1 MKGKNFLK
9 VTGILMIIGGAIST
23 IVGLIALIGTLAV
36 SSLLTGS
43 GLLGWM
49 IIGSVLCLI
58 SGVAELIA
66 GIFGVSHCEKPEKA
80 HTCILWGCIVVGLC
94 VLGNIFNVIGGGS
107 VVTKDIPAN
116 VVAAGNPCKVL
127 REIGERDEK

>member
-9 VTGILMIIGGAIST
+9 VTGILMIIGGAISA
-23 IVGLIALIGTLAV
+23 IVGLIALIGTLAL

-49 IIGSVLCLI
+49 IIGSVFCLL

-80 HTCILWGCIVVGLC
+80 HTCLLWGCIVVGLC
-94 VLGNIFNVIGGGS
+94 VLGNIFNVIGGSS
-107 VVTKDIPAN
+107 VSIVSLILGLVIPALYIYGAVQN
-116 VVAAGNPCKVL
+116 KNSAA
-127 REIGERDEK
+127 

>member
-9 VTGILMIIGGAIST
+9 VTGILMIIGGAISA

-107 VVTKDIPAN
+107 VSVVSLLLGLVIPALYIYGAVQN
-116 VVAAGNPCKVL
+116 KNTAA
-127 REIGERDEK
+127 

>member
-9 VTGILMIIGGAIST
+9 VTGILIIIGGAISA

-107 VVTKDIPAN
+107 VSVVSLLLGLVIPALYIYGAVQN
-116 VVAAGNPCKVL
+116 KNTAA
-127 REIGERDEK
+127 

>member
-9 VTGILMIIGGAIST
+9 VTGILMIIGGAISA

-94 VLGNIFNVIGGGS
+94 VL
-107 VVTKDIPAN
+107 DINSSPRSN
-116 VVAAGNPCKVL
+116 LIAAALNLSSSSKRSTTV
-127 REIGERDEK
+127 

>member
-9 VTGILMIIGGAIST
+9 VTGILMIIGGAISA

-36 SSLLTGS
+36 YSLLTGS

-94 VLGNIFNVIGGGS
+94 VLGNIFNLIGGGS
-107 VVTKDIPAN
+107 VSVVSLLLGLVIPALYIYGAVQN
-116 VVAAGNPCKVL
+116 KNTAA
-127 REIGERDEK
+127 

>member
-9 VTGILMIIGGAIST
+9 VTGILMIIGGAISA

-107 VVTKDIPAN
+107 VSVVSLLLGLVIPALYIYGAVQN
-116 VVAAGNPCKVL
+116 KNTVA
-127 REIGERDEK
+127 

>member
-9 VTGILMIIGGAIST
+9 VTGILMIIGGAISA
-23 IVGLIALIGTLAV
+23 IVGLIALIGTLAL

-49 IIGSVLCLI
+49 IIGSVFCLL

-80 HTCILWGCIVVGLC
+80 HTCLLWGCIVVGLC
-94 VLGNIFNVIGGGS
+94 VLGNIFNVIGGSSVS
-107 VVTKDIPAN
+107 VVSLLLGLVIPALYIYGAVQN
-116 VVAAGNPCKVL
+116 KNSAA
-127 REIGERDEK
+127 

>member
-9 VTGILMIIGGAIST
+9 VTGILMIIGGAISA
-23 IVGLIALIGTLAV
+23 IVGLIALIGTLAL

-49 IIGSVLCLI
+49 IIGSVFCLL

-80 HTCILWGCIVVGLC
+80 HTCLLWGCIVVGLC
-94 VLGNIFNVIGGGS
+94 VLGNIFNVIGGSS
-107 VVTKDIPAN
+107 VSIVSLLLGLVIPALYIYGAVQN
-116 VVAAGNPCKVL
+116 KNSAA
-127 REIGERDEK
+127 

>member
-9 VTGILMIIGGAIST
+9 VTGILMIIGGAISA

-94 VLGNIFNVIGGGS
+94 VLGNIFNLIGGGS
-107 VVTKDIPAN
+107 VSVVSLLLGLVIPALYIYGAVQN
-116 VVAAGNPCKVL
+116 KNTAA
-127 REIGERDEK
+127 

>member
-9 VTGILMIIGGAIST
+9 VTGILMIIGGAISA

-80 HTCILWGCIVVGLC
+80 HICILWGCIVVGLC

-107 VVTKDIPAN
+107 VSVVSLLLGLVIPALYIYGAVQN
-116 VVAAGNPCKVL
+116 KNTVA
-127 REIGERDEK
+127 